1 MKLKLLVSF
10 CVTTFLLPVVVFV
23 VTGVLGLQYPLL
35 KYSIAIGL
43 SIFSVIGF
51 TLYLLKRRNAV
62 WYLFFLI
69 VVFSLLIELITSPL
83 RGYDIFGIP
92 GGFRLCSVVTF
103 ALYFLFVN
111 FMSKKHASKL
121 KPQQILLASLIG
133 CCLIQ
138 IPLRLFDFTGS
149 LVSLPDFLFHLF
161 GIFMGYFFYVS
172 GKYLKSGIVL
182 ISLFCCIFLYSKGYD
197 LWLHKLNFDT
207 FTGMIAEKYQSPIIF
222 QNDERENISLDNLE
236 GEYIVLDFWTSSCG
250 VCFRK
255 FPEVQR
261 VYDKWRDNEQ
271 IQLYGVFCRYEKNE
285 ETPATGT
292 KILQERGYTFP
303 SLSLDIKTP
312 MLKELGVNSYPT
324 VLIFNNKDRTL
335 IFRGSI
341 EYAEKL
347 LNKILK

>member
-1 MKLKLLVSF
+1 MKIKLLVLF
-10 CVTTFLLPVVVFV
+10 CVATFLLPIAVFV
-23 VTGVLGLQYPLL
+23 ITGVLGIQHPLL
-35 KYSIAIGL
+35 KYSIAIASFL
-43 SIFSVIGF
+43 CSVVGF
-51 TLYLLKRRNAV
+51 TLYVLKRRNVV
-62 WYLFFLI
+62 WYLLFLI
-69 VVFSLLIELITSPL
+69 VVLSLLIELITSPL

-103 ALYFLFVN
+103 ALYFLFIN
-111 FMSKKHASKL
+111 LMLKKHASKL
-121 KPQQILLASLIG
+121 KPKRILLACLIG

-138 IPLRLFDFTGS
+138 LPLRLIHFNST

-161 GIFMGYFFYVS
+161 GIFMGYLFYVS

-182 ISLFCCIFLYSKGYD
+182 ISLFCCIFLYKGYD
-197 LWLHKLNFDT
+197 LWSHKLNFDT
-207 FTGMIAEKYQSPIIF
+207 FTGMIAEKYQSSIIF
-222 QNDERENISLDNLE
+222 QNDEGENINLDNLE

-261 VYDKWRDNEQ
+261 IYDKWRDNEQ
-271 IQLYGVFCRYEKNE
+271 MRLYGVFCRYEKNE

-292 KILQERGYTFP
+292 KILQEIGYTFP
-303 SLSLDIKTP
+303 SLSIDIKNP
-312 MLKELGVNSYPT
+312 ILKEFGVNVYPT

-335 IFRGSI
+335 IFRGRI